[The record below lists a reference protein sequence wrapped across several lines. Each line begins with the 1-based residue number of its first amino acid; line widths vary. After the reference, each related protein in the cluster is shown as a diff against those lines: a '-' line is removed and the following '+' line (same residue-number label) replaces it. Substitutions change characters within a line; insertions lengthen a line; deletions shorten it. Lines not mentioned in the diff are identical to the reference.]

1 MEQLLL
7 NKRRLKMPK
16 EIINQCEQKMLK
28 SIEALKKDF
37 ATIRTGKANPA
48 ILNGISVEYYGSPMP
63 INQIASVSAPEP
75 QMILIKPYD
84 KSILKAIEKAI
95 QTSELGFN
103 PQNDGDVVRIPIPAL
118 TEQTRKDL
126 VKQAKKIAEENK
138 VAIRNIRRDGMDQL
152 KKLEKEQKFTKPPSR
167 YTEGTLIK
175 EMDEKGIGRPATYTP
190 TVATLFARL
199 YIEKDG
205 KATL

>member
-1 MEQLLL
+1 
-7 NKRRLKMPK
+7 MPK
-16 EIINQCEQKMLK
+16 EIINQCEQKMQK
-28 SIEALKKDF
+28 SIEALKKEF

-48 ILNGISVEYYGSPMP
+48 ILNGVSVEYYGSPMP

-95 QTSELGFN
+95 QTSDLGFN
-103 PQNDGDVVRIPIPAL
+103 PQNDGDVVRIPIPSL

-152 KKLEKEQKFTKPPSR
+152 KKLEKESLISEFIFDFIATK
-167 YTEGTLIK
+167 
-175 EMDEKGIGRPATYTP
+175 
-190 TVATLFARL
+190 
-199 YIEKDG
+199 
-205 KATL
+205 

>member
-1 MEQLLL
+1 
-7 NKRRLKMPK
+7 MPK

-152 KKLEKEQKFTKPPSR
+152 KKLEKDSLISEDELKRRSDDLQKVTDK
-167 YTEGTLIK
+167 
-175 EMDEKGIGRPATYTP
+175 
-190 TVATLFARL
+190 
-199 YIEKDG
+199 YIETIDKSAAEKEKDIMSI
-205 KATL
+205 

>member
-1 MEQLLL
+1 
-7 NKRRLKMPK
+7 MPK
-16 EIINQCEQKMLK
+16 EIINQCEQKMQK

-48 ILNGISVEYYGSPMP
+48 ILNGIPVEYYGSPMP

-152 KKLEKEQKFTKPPSR
+152 KKLEKDSLISEDELKRRSDELQKVTDK
-167 YTEGTLIK
+167 
-175 EMDEKGIGRPATYTP
+175 
-190 TVATLFARL
+190 
-199 YIEKDG
+199 YIETIDKTAAEKEKDIMSI
-205 KATL
+205 

>member
-1 MEQLLL
+1 
-7 NKRRLKMPK
+7 MPK
-16 EIINQCEQKMLK
+16 EIINQCEQKMQK

-48 ILNGISVEYYGSPMP
+48 ILNGITVEYYGSPMP

-152 KKLEKEQKFTKPPSR
+152 KKLEKDSLISEDELKRRSDELQKVTDK
-167 YTEGTLIK
+167 
-175 EMDEKGIGRPATYTP
+175 
-190 TVATLFARL
+190 
-199 YIEKDG
+199 YIETIDKSATEKEKDIMSI
-205 KATL
+205 

>member
-1 MEQLLL
+1 
-7 NKRRLKMPK
+7 MPK
-16 EIINQCEQKMLK
+16 EIINQCEQKMQK

-48 ILNGISVEYYGSPMP
+48 ILNGITVEYYGSPMP

-152 KKLEKEQKFTKPPSR
+152 KKLEKDSLISEDELKRRGDELQKVTDK
-167 YTEGTLIK
+167 
-175 EMDEKGIGRPATYTP
+175 
-190 TVATLFARL
+190 
-199 YIEKDG
+199 YIETIDKTAAEKEKDIMSI
-205 KATL
+205 

>member
-1 MEQLLL
+1 
-7 NKRRLKMPK
+7 MPK
-16 EIINQCEQKMLK
+16 EIINQCEQKMQK

-48 ILNGISVEYYGSPMP
+48 ILNGVTVEYYGSPMP

-152 KKLEKEQKFTKPPSR
+152 KKLEKDSLISEDELKRRSDELQKVTDK
-167 YTEGTLIK
+167 
-175 EMDEKGIGRPATYTP
+175 
-190 TVATLFARL
+190 
-199 YIEKDG
+199 YIENIDKAASEKEKDIMSI
-205 KATL
+205 

>member
-1 MEQLLL
+1 
-7 NKRRLKMPK
+7 MPK
-16 EIINQCEQKMLK
+16 EIINQCEQKMQK

-48 ILNGISVEYYGSPMP
+48 ILNGITVEYYGSPMP

-152 KKLEKEQKFTKPPSR
+152 KKLEKDS
-167 YTEGTLIK
+167 LIS
-175 EMDEKGIGRPATYTP
+175 EDELKR
-190 TVATLFARL
+190 RS
-199 YIEKDG
+199 D
-205 KATL
+205 

>member
-1 MEQLLL
+1 
-7 NKRRLKMPK
+7 MPK
-16 EIINQCEQKMLK
+16 EIINQCEQKMQK
-28 SIEALKKDF
+28 SIEALKKEF

-48 ILNGISVEYYGSPMP
+48 ILNGVSVEYYGSPMP

-152 KKLEKEQKFTKPPSR
+152 KKLEKDSLISEDELKRRSDELQKVTDK
-167 YTEGTLIK
+167 
-175 EMDEKGIGRPATYTP
+175 
-190 TVATLFARL
+190 
-199 YIEKDG
+199 YIETIDKTASEKEKDIMSI
-205 KATL
+205 